1 MTSESVT
8 DLRTVLAQIEA
19 SAARATTRAEMVNLR
34 ALWSSIKAVIDK
46 EESNR

>member
-34 ALWSSIKAVIDK
+34 ALWSSVKRILDN
-46 EESNR
+46 EEAAR